1 MGLVQLVLDLFAP
14 NPGPVAAPEP
24 PAEAP
29 GAVRRRPIVLSAQA
43 LDYVLVRSR
52 RRTIGMLVG
61 PDGIEVRAPRWVS
74 VREIESALQE
84 KADWIVR
91 KLAEAQALQKR
102 RLAHSIEWRDGAS
115 FPYLGRPVTIRLGAA
130 PGSGRAPVWHEP
142 EVGPA
147 ELCLGLPPQ
156 AQEAQVRDAVQAWL
170 MRQARPYFSAR
181 LDHFAGLAGVR
192 WTGLGLSGAR
202 TRWGS
207 ASADGRIRLNWRLM
221 HLRPAL
227 IDYVVL
233 HELSHLKV
241 MDHSPSFWDA
251 VGQVM
256 PDYDVRRKELREH
269 ALNTDL

>member
-14 NPGPVAAPEP
+14 TPGPAASPEP
-24 PAEAP
+24 PNDAP
-29 GAVRRRPIVLSAQA
+29 GAVKRRPIVLSSQA

-74 VREIESALQE
+74 VREIEAALHE

-91 KLAEAQALQKR
+91 KLAEAQVLHKR
-102 RLAHSIEWRDGAS
+102 RLAQAIEWREGAV
-115 FPYLGRPVTIRLGAA
+115 FPYLGEPVTIRLGAA
-130 PGSGRAPVWHEP
+130 PGGGRAPLWREGA
-142 EVGPA
+142 EGPA

-181 LDHFAGLAGVR
+181 LDHFAELAGVR

-256 PDYDVRRKELREH
+256 PDYDARRTELREH